1 MRCLTLQI
9 ALIIAKGGK
18 KDAKYIA
25 KVIMPHIKQIE
36 SEEDIL
42 KRKSQGIVDLVFF
55 DGASNVQNA
64 GKTLRAF
71 NPCITDGHRANHVVS

>member
-42 KRKSQGIVDLVFF
+42 KRKPRGIVDLVFF
-55 DGASNVQNA
+55 
-64 GKTLRAF
+64 
-71 NPCITDGHRANHVVS
+71 